1 MERISWTDMVT
12 NEKVDKIGRVLL
24 NTIQNRRGK
33 MICYLIR
40 HESFIKNINAGKVEE
55 RREKRRP
62 HDPDK

>member
-33 MICYLIR
+33 MIGYLIR